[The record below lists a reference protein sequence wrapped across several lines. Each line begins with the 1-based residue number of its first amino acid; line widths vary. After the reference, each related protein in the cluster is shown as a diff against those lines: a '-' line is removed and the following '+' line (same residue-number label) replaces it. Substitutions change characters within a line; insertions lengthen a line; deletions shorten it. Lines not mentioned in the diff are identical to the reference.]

1 MTESADG
8 AVLAAGAETEN
19 TQSLRDNDALLLV
32 VRRRNTLEDLQA
44 LHSSSTAGGLVG
56 NHAADSLVQDAG
68 RSAEV
73 EGTTTS
79 RVETG
84 DLAEVG
90 VVLDY
95 CGGEKK
101 TMSAVCYPDV
111 RASKHLHILPIYS
124 IECRKFR
131 LLPILLPSH
140 PSSQNKQK

>member
-1 MTESADG
+1 MAESADG
-8 AVLAAGAETEN
+8 AVLAAGAETKN
-19 TQSLRDNDALLLV
+19 TQSLGNNDALLLV
-32 VRRRNTLEDLQA
+32 VRGRDALEDLQA

-95 CGGEKK
+95 CGGEK
-101 TMSAVCYPDV
+101 THVS
-111 RASKHLHILPIYS
+111 
-124 IECRKFR
+124 R
-131 LLPILLPSH
+131 L
-140 PSSQNKQK
+140 